1 MILVADSGSTKTD
14 WVLAPDTC
22 SSNKSDHSFT
32 KVKTQGINPFHQ
44 SMDRIEAIMQ
54 NELITH
60 LSNEMGT
67 DYPLNAI
74 SSVAFYGA
82 GCNEASIPMMT
93 DIMQKIFPTATIDVA
108 SDMLGA
114 ARALFGDEQGVACIL
129 GTGSNS
135 CYYDGRKMLRNI
147 PPLGYIL
154 GDEGGGASLGKLFLN
169 GIFKGTISNEI
180 RDRYLENEGFVY
192 TDVIEAVYRKPLP
205 HRFLASISKFIL
217 KNISELE
224 LQDLVR
230 RNFDHFFKNNIR
242 QYDDFGNK
250 KISAIGSIAHY
261 YKNLFIEIAKDNDY
275 EVIDVVQSPLE
286 GLLSYHQQHR

>member
-1 MILVADSGSTKTD
+1 M
-14 WVLAPDTC
+14 
-22 SSNKSDHSFT
+22 
-32 KVKTQGINPFHQ
+32 
-44 SMDRIEAIMQ
+44 
-54 NELITH
+54 
-60 LSNEMGT
+60 
-67 DYPLNAI
+67 
-74 SSVAFYGA
+74 
-82 GCNEASIPMMT
+82 
-93 DIMQKIFPTATIDVA
+93 
-108 SDMLGA
+108 
-114 ARALFGDEQGVACIL
+114 
-129 GTGSNS
+129 
-135 CYYDGRKMLRNI
+135 
-147 PPLGYIL
+147 
-154 GDEGGGASLGKLFLN
+154 GKLCLN

-217 KNISELE
+217 KNITEPE